1 MNTHSFPDTPLR
13 ADTYL
18 DRGAH
23 FVSRLGGPGLL
34 LLCLLGLIYL
44 LIG

>member
-1 MNTHSFPDTPLR
+1 MNVHSFPDTPLR
-13 ADTYL
+13 ADTFL
-18 DRGAH
+18 DRGARI
-23 FVSRLGGPGLL
+23 VSRLGGVGLF